1 MINKSPA
8 YCVDK
13 IQTDYEI
20 QAVCNKLQIVRV
32 QFILL
37 YLLNKQ
43 VSISKKVVVATFS

>member
-32 QFILL
+32 QSILF
-37 YLLNKQ
+37 
-43 VSISKKVVVATFS
+43 VPA